1 MHDQNATEA
10 LRLQLRA
17 MKELG
22 ADQQA
27 IDAATA
33 QNVLHEDL
41 GYFRSK
47 STEYSLDQGARDKL
61 LAHARQD
68 AAHAVYAAST
78 AAREVRRLRAII
90 VGLFLPIGAALI
102 WLIVRG

>member
-1 MHDQNATEA
+1 MHNQDAVEA
-10 LRLQLRA
+10 LRMQLRA

-22 ADQQA
+22 AGQPE

-33 QNVLHEDL
+33 RNVLHEDL

-47 STEYSLDQGARDKL
+47 SADYSLDQDTRDKL

-78 AAREVRRLRAII
+78 AARGVRQLRLII
-90 VGLFLPIGAALI
+90 LGLLLPILLGLA